1 MKKVKVYAGKSVK
14 RLIETRWSGHLR
26 ATKIIKDHLHDII
39 VALET
44 SSTNVKIKPEYRK
57 EAVGYL
63 KQLEDGTNRFFIT
76 FISEILTYLD
86 IGTQSFQKED
96 NSLANCMRTLKKV
109 QEKLNL
115 MKSEYSVEKIADI
128 VKVDAVR
135 TSCSD
140 DGGEPKAKRQK
151 KSLSTF

>member
-1 MKKVKVYAGKSVK
+1 MEVQNFFALIGDLYGFFKLKEVKKVYAGKSLK

-63 KQLEDGTNRFFIT
+63 KQLEDDTNLYKQIIDN
-76 FISEILTYLD
+76 IS
-86 IGTQSFQKED
+86 
-96 NSLANCMRTLKKV
+96 
-109 QEKLNL
+109 
-115 MKSEYSVEKIADI
+115 
-128 VKVDAVR
+128 
-135 TSCSD
+135 
-140 DGGEPKAKRQK
+140 
-151 KSLSTF
+151 